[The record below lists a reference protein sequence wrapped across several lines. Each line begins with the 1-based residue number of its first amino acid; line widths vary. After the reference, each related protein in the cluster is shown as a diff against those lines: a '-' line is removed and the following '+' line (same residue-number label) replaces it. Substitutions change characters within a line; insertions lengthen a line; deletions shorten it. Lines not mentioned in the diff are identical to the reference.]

1 MEISNLIV
9 AFQRKTAIVFVGN
22 LIPYR
27 LLFQPLMVHFG
38 YQWLRHFEPEHAA
51 LVKLGSKR
59 VYVSVS
65 VKHSCTQFY
74 GISRWS
80 LPGLK
85 IVNEEAVFWVAID
98 SDFICGE
105 QWICRGTS
113 WYVPLML
120 CYDRYNISERHVFL
134 GSKWSGRQALS
145 PEQKR
150 QNRKKQTKKRN
161 ELYDWLTDATRL
173 KLVMKNK
180 QN

>member
-1 MEISNLIV
+1 MTPLREISNFIV
-9 AFQRKTAIVFVGN
+9 AIQRKTAIVFVGN

-59 VYVSVS
+59 VNVSVS
-65 VKHSCTQFY
+65 VKHSCTRFY

-105 QWICRGTS
+105 QWICCGTS

-145 PEQKR
+145 NKR
-150 QNRKKQTKKRN
+150 GKTEKIKRN
-161 ELYDWLTDATRL
+161 ELYDWLTDATHL

-180 QN
+180 